1 MSDRYNMPYFDCLL
15 LGYSGAVGN
24 ELLTE
29 LIKSDKVNRIV
40 CLGRTEPGI
49 EHHKLV
55 FIQSD
60 FTQLTEQLEAFSGI
74 SRVYCCLGTTIKKA
88 GSQAKFRKVDYDMVV
103 NAAVIAHQAGVRHF
117 SLISAMGADSTSSIF
132 YNRVKGETEEA
143 LKAIGFPRLSIF
155 RPALLIGPRKEFRF
169 GESIA
174 KQLSPLLDLFLLGRL
189 KNYQSIK
196 TNIVAKAMLLN
207 SIKTDE
213 GNEVILSDEIKQLA
227 KGLG

>member
-1 MSDRYNMPYFDCLL
+1 MSERFNIPYFDCLL
-15 LGYSGAVGN
+15 LGYSGAVGK

-40 CLGRTEPGI
+40 CLGRTEPNI

-55 FIQSD
+55 FIQSN
-60 FTQLTEQLEAFSGI
+60 FSQLTEQLDAFAGI

-88 GSQAKFRKVDYDMVV
+88 GSQDNFRKVDYDMVV

-117 SLISAMGADSTSSIF
+117 SLISAMGANSRSSIF

-143 LKAIGFPRLSIF
+143 LKAIGFPRLSIY
-155 RPALLIGPRKEFRF
+155 RPALLIGPRKESRL
-169 GESIA
+169 GENIA
-174 KQLSPLLDLFLLGRL
+174 KILSPLLDLFLVGKL

-196 TNIVAKAMLLN
+196 TNTIAKAMLLN

-213 GNEVILSDEIKQLA
+213 GNEVFLSNEIKLLA
-227 KGLG
+227 KGLK

>member
-74 SRVYCCLGTTIKKA
+74 SRVYC
-88 GSQAKFRKVDYDMVV
+88 
-103 NAAVIAHQAGVRHF
+103 
-117 SLISAMGADSTSSIF
+117 
-132 YNRVKGETEEA
+132 
-143 LKAIGFPRLSIF
+143 
-155 RPALLIGPRKEFRF
+155 
-169 GESIA
+169 
-174 KQLSPLLDLFLLGRL
+174 
-189 KNYQSIK
+189 
-196 TNIVAKAMLLN
+196 
-207 SIKTDE
+207 
-213 GNEVILSDEIKQLA
+213 
-227 KGLG
+227 